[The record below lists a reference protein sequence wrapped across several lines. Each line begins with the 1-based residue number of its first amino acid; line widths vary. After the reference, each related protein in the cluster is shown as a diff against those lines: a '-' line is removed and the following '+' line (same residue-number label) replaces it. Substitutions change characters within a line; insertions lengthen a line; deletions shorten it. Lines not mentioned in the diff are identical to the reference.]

1 MGKEYTGF
9 LLVILALMLALIPAS
24 VYADV
29 PDPDTIEIESVQV
42 FRHML
47 QANDTVCLL
56 RYNIGYGNTT
66 QPDEPVDQTF
76 IFTWVDS
83 TGNTTL
89 GNTTAVPFHNLG
101 YGKGCVSFYL
111 DSDYGAYWGNLG
123 NVTVQGTA
131 LFDAPVPSDTYTLQS
146 GDYSTYASPAD
157 IREELRQF
165 VIANAMFLEL
175 NWNEFWMITGAE
187 GRQIDLLAFIS
198 PQYTVLSS
206 TGEGYFTQVIANL
219 RSMCPLLF
227 SVQILN
233 PTYTDQEFDQSL
245 AETYADTYEG
255 TEVENFL
262 EGSSEFFGNI
272 GAQTIGTILTIALVL
287 FTMGFCAWKWQRA
300 TPGIV
305 IAFPA
310 VLVLT
315 RMGFP
320 DMIIVIASVGFAVLL
335 LAFTLFFK
343 PGAG

>member
-1 MGKEYTGF
+1 MGTEHKG
-9 LLVILALMLALIPAS
+9 LLLAVLALMLALVPAS
-24 VYADV
+24 VFADL
-29 PDPDTIEIESVQV
+29 PDPDTIEIESVLV
-42 FRHML
+42 SRHMQ

-56 RYNIGYGNTT
+56 RYNIDYGNTT
-66 QPDEPVDQTF
+66 QPNEPVDQAF
-76 IFTWVDS
+76 VFTWVDS

-101 YGKGCVSFYL
+101 YGKGCVSFYM
-111 DSDYGAYWGNLG
+111 DSDYGAYWGDLG
-123 NVTVQGTA
+123 NITVQGTA
-131 LFDAPVPSDTYTLQS
+131 LFDAPAPSDTYTLLS
-146 GDYSTYASPAD
+146 GDYSAYTSPAD
-157 IREELRQF
+157 IREELRQY

-175 NWNEFWMITGAE
+175 NWNEFWMSTGAE

-198 PQYTVLSS
+198 PQYTVLSG
-206 TGEGYFTQVIANL
+206 TGEGYFTQVVASL
-219 RSMCPLLF
+219 RTMCPLLF
-227 SVQILN
+227 AVQIIN
-233 PTYTDQEFDQSL
+233 PAYTDQEFDQGL
-245 AETYADTYEG
+245 AESYADTYAG
-255 TEVENFL
+255 TEIENFQ

-272 GAQTIGTILTIALVL
+272 GFQTVGTMITIALVL
-287 FTMGFCAWKWQRA
+287 ITMGFCAWKWQRA